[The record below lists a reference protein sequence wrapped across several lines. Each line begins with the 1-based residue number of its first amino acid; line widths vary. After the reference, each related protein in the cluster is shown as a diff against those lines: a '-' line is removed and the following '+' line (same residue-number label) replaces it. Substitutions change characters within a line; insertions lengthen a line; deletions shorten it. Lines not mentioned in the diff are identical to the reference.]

1 MADLAI
7 GISRTAVQL
16 LADKVRTA
24 IKEEAEQWQ
33 IVQRDLVFITG
44 EFEMM
49 QSFLNV
55 ADAER
60 VRNDVV
66 WTWVRQVR
74 DLSYDTEDCI
84 EFVLQLDTNKR
95 SWWLRLLPSCGK
107 TEAALPVDE
116 AVAETTLL
124 RARVV
129 DVSQRNIRYN
139 LIVDSGSK
147 PINQQVQRAAASST
161 SSFDI
166 LTNAVKKTG
175 PLDVPGL
182 ITREDK
188 DLQVISVCGPEGDLG
203 KVAIIRKLY
212 GDSRIYKEFECRA
225 WVKLME
231 PFNAHEFLRTLMIQ
245 FFPHSCCSQEQQE
258 GSIKESA
265 QKINTH
271 RYLIVLEDLY
281 TMAQLDTIRSY
292 LPDMKKGS
300 RIVVLTHQP
309 VIASLCAGEPCRVFE
324 LVQFS
329 PYHSVRVY
337 FKEGYQ
343 HDKLH
348 SFIKEEPY
356 HLLCKYDLI
365 GRDTEV
371 DALFEQIQE
380 GRLIS
385 LWGMSGAGKSGLVW
399 NIYCKWR
406 TSNNSW
412 KHAWASVSHPFNP
425 TDFSRNLLLHLLPKS
440 TSSEER
446 YYKAH
451 PAKDPIQECQ
461 HLLHEHVYLVVIDG
475 LQFKEDWDWIKSN
488 LIGSG
493 GLRSCIITITS
504 EESVGKHCVVSSNN
518 AVVHNIKGLE
528 ADAALELFK
537 KVLEENACYLG
548 RRMVNTAD
556 LFILS
561 KCGGLPKVIVTLARY
576 LASRPSKDVLEQ
588 EMRRLSDNFM
598 HELETNPEFD
608 SLRGILA
615 WMHSY
620 LHACPRHLKK
630 CMLYL
635 SVFPQDRIIRRRRL
649 VWRWIAEG
657 YSKGTDSISMEK
669 YAEKLFDEVSALSII
684 QPVLKAS
691 KVIGYRVNGFFREYI
706 ISRPV
711 EERVFFPVEVSAL
724 GRGHGRLTT
733 EGIGQHLAVGD
744 SWDVDRVVF
753 EGLDFSRLRSLTV
766 FRTVFW
772 PWYVPDRMRVL
783 RVLDLEN
790 AEYVSNYAFEKIM
803 KLLPRL
809 KFLSLRGQREVSRV
823 PDSVGELMQLQTLDI
838 RDTSIVALP
847 PCITRLQKLQYIR
860 AGTTIAF
867 TQDDSLSAG
876 EHSTPLSRR
885 SNAMASRLLARFS
898 RRGPDG
904 SCRNGVEVPRGIE
917 RLKALRTLG
926 AIDVN
931 TAGDAT
937 LSEIRSLFRQLK
949 KLELF
954 MINRK
959 ISGWFLSHLFVAQH
973 LESLSMQFEK
983 SDHFVHW
990 DYISLPRS
998 LRSLKMH
1005 GHVEQ
1010 LPRGIEYLGNLLKL
1024 TLEKTTLFTPDDIEV
1039 IGTLRSL
1046 RTLRL
1051 RVNKDQDGELQY
1063 HSSLF
1068 SKLEVLEIVCK
1079 SKLRVRFDIDAMEK
1093 LEQLKIHCLQGS
1105 EMQFSGLEHLFSL
1118 KQVWLMGS
1126 IDDALKV
1133 ALEQQLVKHLKKPAP
1148 KLEVEP
1154 RSSQESSEE
1163 SN

>member
-16 LADKVRTA
+16 LWDKVKTA

-44 EFEMM
+44 EVEMM

-55 ADAER
+55 ADPER

-66 WTWVRQVR
+66 RTWVRQVR
-74 DLSYDTEDCI
+74 DLSYDAEECI

-139 LIVDSGSK
+139 LIVDSASR
-147 PINQQVQRAAASST
+147 PINQQVDQMAAASST
-161 SSFDI
+161 SSFDSKF
-166 LTNAVKKTG
+166 NAVKKTG
-175 PLDVPGL
+175 FLDLPGL
-182 ITREDK
+182 ISREDE
-188 DLQVISVCGPEGDLG
+188 DLQLISVCGPEGDLG

-231 PFNAHEFLRTLMIQ
+231 PFNAHEFIRTLMIQ
-245 FFPHSCCSQEQQE
+245 FFAHSCCSQEQE

-265 QKINTH
+265 HKINTH

-309 VIASLCAGEPCRVFE
+309 VIARICAGELCRGFHQ

-329 PYHSVRVY
+329 LDHSVCVY
-337 FKEGYQ
+337 FKEGFQ
-343 HDKLH
+343 RDRVPF
-348 SFIKEEPY
+348 FIREEPDHSWCEY
-356 HLLCKYDLI
+356 GLI
-365 GRDTEV
+365 GRDTEM

-380 GRLIS
+380 SRIIS
-385 LWGMSGAGKSGLVW
+385 LWGMPGVGKSSLVW
-399 NIYCKWR
+399 DIYNKPQTLKTWQR
-406 TSNNSW
+406 R
-412 KHAWASVSHPFNP
+412 AWVFASHPFNP
-425 TDFSRNLLLHLLPKS
+425 IAFSRNIVQLWNSLPES
-440 TSSEER
+440 
-446 YYKAH
+446 YQAN
-451 PAKDPIQECQ
+451 PIQECR
-461 HLLHEHVYLVVIDG
+461 HLLHEHVCLLVIDG
-475 LQFKEDWDWIKSN
+475 LQFEEDWDWINN

-493 GLRSCIITITS
+493 GSRSCIITITS
-504 EESVGKHCVVSSNN
+504 EESVGKHCAAVSSNN

-537 KVLEENACYLG
+537 KILEEKGCYLEEQ
-548 RRMVNTAD
+548 MKEEAY
-556 LFILS
+556 LILS
-561 KCGGLPKVIVTLARY
+561 KCGGLPKVIVTLAGY
-576 LASRPSKDVLEQ
+576 LASRPSKLKQ
-588 EMRRLSDNFM
+588 EMRRLSNNFM

-615 WMHSY
+615 LMHSY
-620 LHACPRHLKK
+620 LHDCPRHLKK
-630 CMLYL
+630 CVLYL
-635 SVFPQDRIIRRRRL
+635 SVFPQDIIIRRRRL
-649 VWRWIAEG
+649 VRRWIAEG
-657 YSKGTDSISMEK
+657 YSTSTDSISMEK
-669 YAEKLFDEVSALSII
+669 YAEKLFDEVAALSIM

-691 KVIGYRVNGFFREYI
+691 KVIGYRVNGFFRDYI

-711 EERVFFPVEVSAL
+711 EERVCFAVEVSAL
-724 GRGHGRLTT
+724 EQGHAYGQLTT
-733 EGIGQHLAVGD
+733 EGIGQHLAVGRSLED
-744 SWDVDRVVF
+744 DQVVF
-753 EGLDFSRLRSLTV
+753 EGLDFSRLRSLTL
-766 FRTVFW
+766 FRTFL
-772 PWYVPDRMRVL
+772 PWYVSDRMRLL

-790 AEYVSNYAFEKIM
+790 AVGVCNSDFEATG

-809 KFLSLRGQREVSRV
+809 KFLSLRGQRRVSRL
-823 PDSVGELMQLQTLDI
+823 PDFVGELMQLQTLDI

-885 SNAMASRLLARFS
+885 SRLLARFS

-937 LSEIRSLFRQLK
+937 VADARWLFRQLK
-949 KLELF
+949 KLEVSG
-954 MINRK
+954 INRK
-959 ISGWFLSHLFVAQH
+959 TGALFFGNLFLAQH

-983 SDHFVHW
+983 SNHFVHW
-990 DYISLPRS
+990 NYIRFPEG

-1010 LPRGIEYLGNLLKL
+1010 FPENIWCHKNLLKL
-1024 TLEKTTLFTPDDIEV
+1024 TLEKTTLFTTGDIEV
-1039 IGTLRSL
+1039 IGSLPSL

-1051 RVNKDQDGELQY
+1051 RVNKDQDGELQF
-1063 HSSLF
+1063 HCGLF
-1068 SKLEVLEIVCK
+1068 SKLEVLEIACK
-1079 SKLRVRFDIDAMEK
+1079 SKLSVWFNYGAMVK

-1118 KQVWLMGS
+1118 KQVWLMDS
-1126 IDDALKV
+1126 IDDALKE
-1133 ALEQQLVKHLKKPAP
+1133 ALGQQLSQHLKRPAL